1 MEALDFEEF
10 IPTYP
15 EDTDL
20 DVQELITYKNEFL
33 EVSGKVKEPIPKP
46 GQYYRHQKALFRY
59 MVSHDR
65 MLNIQET
72 GTGKTCSLVAIAE
85 YFKKYKE
92 EKQIRHVYVLEKGS
106 TTVDEFK
113 KQIACNCTSAEN
125 NEYITSKVTDITL
138 QERHRKGNLTRS
150 LGKWYTIKSYGVF
163 VSEINKMNYTDEQL
177 EREFSGCIFFVDE
190 AHNLS
195 EDKTIEKQ
203 KEEVGD
209 VIEEDAKQEK
219 EKRSIYKT
227 LWRLFHI
234 VKRSKIILGTATPMI
249 NDVNEIAP
257 IMNLIL
263 PLDQQMPTE
272 KWNYE
277 NVTLDQVEPFFRGK
291 VSYVRGLDTGA
302 QVVYQGEEMEK
313 VYDLEIPQEDQS
325 IPFMFMKRDID
336 GNILQLPEQP
346 KVQMVK
352 KQFHSQSI
360 VQKVVM
366 SKFQNEGYAKADG
379 EDQTDEK
386 TKREAQAFYL
396 YQRHA
401 ASFVFPDKSYSG
413 DFTSLKTSA
422 LKERAGK
429 YIQPELDKE
438 GRRKPGTYV
447 LTNENNFK
455 DKIKNI
461 DELRNLSTKYHFIVK
476 NELKPENS
484 GNVFCFTDLVTG
496 SGAILFGKILEQ
508 YGFEKYKE
516 GQSVFQT
523 TESKKASVCA
533 GDSSTKKI
541 KASFA
546 PKLRYGILM
555 SKDMNES
562 QLASLL
568 ELFNSYENRNGDY
581 CKILIGTPA
590 SRDGINVFNVRRGYL
605 MSPMWHPSGM
615 HQALSR
621 FIRSTS
627 HQMLIEDE
635 KKRLLEEGK
644 DPSMASVQVKIYKMA
659 AIRNEEDKASA
670 DLLLYQITERKD
682 IHIRRMMRFLKQC
695 AFDCPIHYERNIRPK
710 DVNGTAICDYT
721 TCRYVCARSELTNT
735 IDPKLIDFSTYDIL
749 YSEVVIEECKK
760 IILRMMKERSS
771 IAIGCL
777 YSILEND
784 FKRKFI
790 NAAVE
795 SIVTDRLSITDR
807 FGYTCFLNTNGVLLY
822 TQADLPTS
830 SQGLDLS
837 DLSYYKDMLFGIIPN
852 KFDDLINDA
861 SSSEQE
867 SKINALLSLEDPD
880 GNGFEKFYD
889 MVDELT
895 ESTKIKLLEEYLPY
909 GLPEYINDKRF
920 KISTAFYSK
929 FRNYTIYTTEPKDDI
944 QEIKKKLDEAK
955 FKPGRE
961 MKETEK
967 PEIVIDFKGPPPRNY
982 VYPDGS
988 NPKVIIIQTY
998 SGNILNRNAYNEFS
1012 NFRNSDQDI
1021 RIYTSGETWR
1031 NVDRYEWSAYK
1042 NIVKNH
1048 TNNILSQ
1055 YKGFDE
1061 FGIMLSGNKFS
1072 IVNTK
1077 NLFSEDQNTRNKE
1090 RGMACGSFK
1099 MLPLVEILLKY
1110 NYRDPAIEKNSIP
1123 KELQKR
1129 DNVIK
1134 YLLDEKIIVQDEDYK
1149 RIDQYTVDKLYFIY
1163 RYSKLSK
1170 DTLCKIINMVF
1181 AENGLLLIL

>member
-1 MEALDFEEF
+1 MEALTFEEF

-15 EDTDL
+15 EDIDPQI
-20 DVQELITYKNEFL
+20 QELITYKNEFL

-46 GQYYRHQKALFRY
+46 GEYYRHQKALFRY
-59 MVSHDR
+59 MIAHDR

-85 YFKKYKE
+85 YYKKYKE
-92 EKQIRHVYVLEKGS
+92 EKQIKHVYVLEKGS

-113 KQIACNCTSAEN
+113 KQIACNCTSPEN
-125 NEYITSKVTDITL
+125 NDYITAGVTDITL

-163 VSEINKMNYTDEQL
+163 VSEINKMNLTDEQL
-177 EREFSGCIFFVDE
+177 ENEFSGCIFFVDE
-190 AHNLS
+190 AHNLT

-203 KEEVGD
+203 KEETGD
-209 VIEEDAKQEK
+209 VIEEDVKEEK

-277 NVTLDQVEPFFRGK
+277 NVTLDQMEPFFRGK

-302 QVVYQGEEMEK
+302 QVIYQGEEMDK
-313 VYDLEIPQEDQS
+313 VYDLEIPQENQS
-325 IPFMFMKRDID
+325 IPFMSMKRSID
-336 GNILQLPEQP
+336 GNIIELPEQP
-346 KVQMVK
+346 KLVMEK
-352 KQFHSQSI
+352 KKFQSQSI
-360 VQKVVM
+360 VQRVVM
-366 SKFQNEGYAKADG
+366 SDFQNQGYAKADG
-379 EDQTDEK
+379 EDASDEK
-386 TKREAQAFYL
+386 AKREAQAFYL

-413 DFTSLKTSA
+413 DFTSLKASA
-422 LKERAGK
+422 MKERAGK
-429 YIQPELDKE
+429 YIQPEMDKE
-438 GRRKPGTYV
+438 GRRKPGSYI
-447 LTNENNFK
+447 LTNENSFK
-455 DKIKNI
+455 DKIKNL
-461 DELRNLSTKYHFIVK
+461 DELQKLSAKYHYIVK
-476 NELKPENS
+476 NELKPENK

-516 GQSVFQT
+516 STSVFQT
-523 TESKKASVCA
+523 TESKKATICA
-533 GDSSTKKI
+533 GDSKTKRL
-541 KASFA
+541 KANFV

-635 KKRLLEEGK
+635 KERLISEGK
-644 DPSMASVQVKIYKMA
+644 DPSTASVQVKIYKMA
-659 AIRNEEDKASA
+659 AVRSEEDKTSA

-710 DVNGTAICDYT
+710 DIDGTAICDYT
-721 TCRYVCARSELTNT
+721 TCKYTCALSSMTNRV
-735 IDPKLIDFSTYDIL
+735 DPKDIDFSTYDIL
-749 YSEVVIEECKK
+749 YSGSVIEECKNK
-760 IILRMMKERSS
+760 ILRMMKERSS

-777 YSILEND
+777 YSILEKD
-784 FKRKFI
+784 YKKRFI

-795 SIVTDRLSITDR
+795 SIVTDRLSVTDR
-807 FGYTCFLNTNGVLLY
+807 FGYTCFLNTNGILLY

-830 SQGLDLS
+830 SQGMDLS
-837 DLSYYKDMLFGIIPN
+837 DLSYYKDMLFGIIPS
-852 KFDDLINDA
+852 KFDDLINEA
-861 SSSEQE
+861 SKSEQE
-867 SKINALLSLEDPD
+867 QIISKLKELEDPRD
-880 GNGFEKFYD
+880 KDFPEFYD
-889 MVDELT
+889 LVDKLSDSMKT
-895 ESTKIKLLEEYLPY
+895 QLLEKYLPY
-909 GLPEYINDKRF
+909 LTKNEIDENKKLGE
-920 KISTAFYSK
+920 AFDRK
-929 FRNYTIYTTEPKDDI
+929 FNNYVIVTTEPKEDI
-944 QEIKKKLDEAK
+944 EEIRRKIEESKS
-955 FKPGRE
+955 KPGRE
-961 MKETEK
+961 MKETDK
-967 PEIVIDFKGPPPRNY
+967 PDIVINFRGAPPQRY
-982 VYPDGS
+982 IYPDGS
-988 NPKVIIIQTY
+988 RAKTVIIQTF
-998 SGNILNRNAYNEFS
+998 SGNVSTRNKYNEFAT
-1012 NFRNSDQDI
+1012 FRNSDQDI
-1021 RIYTSGETWR
+1021 RIYIENEIWR
-1031 NVDRYEWSAYK
+1031 NVDKYEWAAYK
-1042 NIVKNH
+1042 NLVKQH
-1048 TNNILSQ
+1048 TNQILEQ
-1055 YKGFDE
+1055 FKGVDE
-1061 FGIMLSGNKFS
+1061 FGMILSEGKFS
-1072 IVNTK
+1072 IINTK
-1077 NLFSEDQNTRNKE
+1077 KLFSNDENTRNKE

-1099 MLPLVEILLKY
+1099 ILPLLEILLKY
-1110 NYRDPAIEKNSIP
+1110 NYKDPSIEKTVIP
-1123 KELQKR
+1123 KTLQKKESM
-1129 DNVIK
+1129 IS
-1134 YLLDEKIIVQDEDYK
+1134 YLISEKILVQDEDIK
-1149 RIDQYTVDKLYFIY
+1149 RLEEYTVDKLYFFY
-1163 RYSKLSK
+1163 KYSKLSK
-1170 DTLCKIINMVF
+1170 DVICQIINMIF

>member
-1 MEALDFEEF
+1 MEALTFEEF

-15 EDTDL
+15 EDIDPQI
-20 DVQELITYKNEFL
+20 QELITYKNEFL

-46 GQYYRHQKALFRY
+46 GEYYRHQKALFRY
-59 MVSHDR
+59 MIAHDR

-85 YFKKYKE
+85 YYKKYKE

-113 KQIACNCTSAEN
+113 KQIACNCTSPEN
-125 NEYITSKVTDITL
+125 NDYITAGVTDITL

-163 VSEINKMNYTDEQL
+163 VSEINKMNYNDEQL
-177 EREFSGCIFFVDE
+177 ENEFSGCIFFVDE
-190 AHNLS
+190 AHNLT

-203 KEEVGD
+203 KEEIGES
-209 VIEEDAKQEK
+209 IEEDIKEEK

-227 LWRLFHI
+227 LWRLFHV

-277 NVTLDQVEPFFRGK
+277 NVTLDQMEPFFRGK

-302 QVVYQGEEMEK
+302 QVIYQGEEMDK
-313 VYDLEIPQEDQS
+313 VYDLEIPKEGQT
-325 IPFMFMKRDID
+325 IPFMSMVRDID
-336 GNILQLPEQP
+336 SNIIEIPEQP
-346 KVQMVK
+346 KLIMEK
-352 KQFHSQSI
+352 KKFQSQST
-360 VQKVVM
+360 VQRVVM
-366 SKFQNEGYAKADG
+366 SEFQNQGYSKADG
-379 EDQTDEK
+379 EDSTDEK
-386 TKREAQAFYL
+386 AKREAQAFYL

-429 YIQPELDKE
+429 YIQPEMDKE
-438 GRRKPGTYV
+438 GRRKPGSYI
-447 LTNENNFK
+447 LTNENSFK

-461 DELRNLSTKYHFIVK
+461 DELQRLSAKYHFIVK
-476 NELKPENS
+476 NELNPENK

-516 GQSVFQT
+516 STSVFQT

-533 GDSSTKKI
+533 GDSKTKKL
-541 KASFA
+541 KGNFV

-562 QLASLL
+562 QMASLL

-635 KKRLLEEGK
+635 KEKLISEGK
-644 DPSMASVQVKIYKMA
+644 DPYSASIQVKIYKMA
-659 AIRNEEDKASA
+659 AVRSEEDKTSA

-710 DVNGTAICDYT
+710 DIDGTAICDYT
-721 TCRYVCARSELTNT
+721 TCKYTCALSHMTNKV
-735 IDPKLIDFSTYDIL
+735 DPSDIDFSTYDIL
-749 YSEVVIEECKK
+749 YSESVIEECKNK
-760 IILRMMKERSS
+760 ILKLMKERSS
-771 IAIGCL
+771 ISIGVL
-777 YSILEND
+777 YSILGKD
-784 FKRKFI
+784 YKKRFI
-790 NAAVE
+790 NAAIE

-807 FGYTCFLNTNGVLLY
+807 FGYTCFLNTNGILLY

-837 DLSYYKDMLFGIIPN
+837 DLSYYKDMLFGIIPS
-852 KFDDLINDA
+852 KFDDLINEA

-867 SKINALLSLEDPD
+867 QIINKLVLLEDPRD
-880 GNGFEKFYD
+880 KDFNEFY
-889 MVDELT
+889 ELIDKL
-895 ESTKIKLLEEYLPY
+895 SDSMKIQLLEKYLPY
-909 GLPEYINDKRF
+909 VTIDIPSRNREIGLSFDR
-920 KISTAFYSK
+920 K
-929 FRNYTIYTTEPKDDI
+929 FMNYVIVTTEPKEDI
-944 QEIKKKLDEAK
+944 EAIRRK
-955 FKPGRE
+955 IEESKSKPGRE
-961 MKETEK
+961 MKETDK
-967 PEIVIDFKGPPPRNY
+967 PDIVIDFKGSPPQGY
-982 VYPDGS
+982 IYPDES
-988 NPKVIIIQTY
+988 EAKTVIIQTF
-998 SGNILNRNAYNEFS
+998 SGNVSTRNKYNEFS
-1012 NFRNSDQDI
+1012 TFRNSDQDI
-1021 RIYTSGETWR
+1021 RIYLKDETWR
-1031 NVDRYEWSAYK
+1031 NVDKYEWAAYK
-1042 NIVKNH
+1042 NLVKQH
-1048 TNNILSQ
+1048 TNQLLEQFKGVSEFGMILSE
-1055 YKGFDE
+1055 G
-1061 FGIMLSGNKFS
+1061 KFS
-1072 IVNTK
+1072 IINTK
-1077 NLFSEDQNTRNKE
+1077 KLFSDDENTRNKE

-1099 MLPLVEILLKY
+1099 ILPLLEILLKY
-1110 NYRDPAIEKNSIP
+1110 NYRDPAIEKTSIP
-1123 KELQKR
+1123 KNLQKK
-1129 DNVIK
+1129 DAVIS
-1134 YLLDEKIIVQDEDYK
+1134 YLIKEKILVQDEDIK
-1149 RIDQYTVDKLYFIY
+1149 RLEEYSLEKLYFLY

-1170 DTLCKIINMVF
+1170 DVICGIINMIF

>member
-1 MEALDFEEF
+1 MDALTFDEF

-15 EDTDL
+15 EDTDP
-20 DVQELITYKNEFL
+20 DIQELITYKNEFL

-46 GQYYRHQKALFRY
+46 GEYYRHQKALFRY
-59 MVSHDR
+59 MVAHDR

-92 EKQIRHVYVLEKGS
+92 EKQIQHVYVLEKGS

-113 KQIACNCTSAEN
+113 KQIACNCTSPEN
-125 NEYITSKVTDITL
+125 NDYITAGVTDITL

-190 AHNLS
+190 AHNLT

-203 KEEVGD
+203 KEETGD
-209 VIEEDAKQEK
+209 TVEEDVKEEK

-227 LWRLFHI
+227 LWRLFHV

-263 PLDQQMPTE
+263 PLDEQMPTE

-277 NVTLDQVEPFFRGK
+277 NVTLDQMEPFFRGK

-302 QVVYQGEEMEK
+302 QVIYQGDEMDK
-313 VYDLEIPQEDQS
+313 VYDLEIPQENQS
-325 IPFMFMKRDID
+325 IPFMSMKRTID
-336 GNILQLPEQP
+336 GAIVELPEQP
-346 KVQMVK
+346 KLLMEK
-352 KQFHSQSI
+352 KRFQSQSI
-360 VQKVVM
+360 VQRVVM
-366 SKFQNEGYAKADG
+366 SDFQNQGYAKADG
-379 EDQTDEK
+379 EDSLDEK
-386 TKREAQAFYL
+386 AKREAQAFYL

-413 DFTSLKTSA
+413 DFTSLKASA

-429 YIQPELDKE
+429 YIQPETDKE
-438 GRRKPGTYV
+438 GRRKPGSYI
-447 LTNENNFK
+447 LTGENSFK
-455 DKIKNI
+455 DKIKNL
-461 DELRNLSTKYHFIVK
+461 DELQRLSAKYHFIVK
-476 NELKPENS
+476 NELKPENK

-516 GQSVFQT
+516 STSVFQT

-533 GDSSTKKI
+533 GDSKTKKM
-541 KASFA
+541 KANFV

-562 QLASLL
+562 QLASML

-635 KKRLLEEGK
+635 RERLISEGK
-644 DPSMASVQVKIYKMA
+644 DPSNASVQVKIYKMA
-659 AIRNEEDKASA
+659 AVRSEEDKTSA
-670 DLLLYQITERKD
+670 DLLLYQITEKKD

-710 DVNGTAICDYT
+710 DIDGTAICDYT
-721 TCRYVCARSELTNT
+721 TCKYTCALSHMTNKVN
-735 IDPKLIDFSTYDIL
+735 PKDIDFSTYDIL
-749 YSEVVIEECKK
+749 YSGAVIEECKNR
-760 IILRMMKERSS
+760 ILRMMKERSS

-777 YSILEND
+777 YSILEKD
-784 FKRKFI
+784 YKKKFI

-795 SIVTDRLSITDR
+795 SIVTDRLSVTDR

-830 SQGLDLS
+830 SQGMDLS
-837 DLSYYKDMLFGIIPN
+837 DLSYYKDMLFGIIPS
-852 KFDDLINDA
+852 KFDDLINEA

-867 SKINALLSLEDPD
+867 DIINKLVSLEDPEIE
-880 GNGFEKFYD
+880 NFPEFYD
-889 MVDELT
+889 LIDKLSDSM
-895 ESTKIKLLEEYLPY
+895 KIQLLERYLPY
-909 GLPEYINDKRF
+909 LSLDENTNSRKLAD
-920 KISTAFYSK
+920 AFYRK
-929 FRNYTIYTTEPKDDI
+929 FKNYVIYTTEPKEDI
-944 QEIKKKLDEAK
+944 GEIKRKIEEAK
-955 FKPGRE
+955 AKPGRE
-961 MKETEK
+961 MKETDK
-967 PEIVIDFKGPPPRNY
+967 PDIVINFKGAPPQDY
-982 VYPDGS
+982 KYPDGS
-988 NPKVIIIQTY
+988 KAKSVIIQTF
-998 SGNILNRNAYNEFS
+998 SGNVSTRNKYNEFAT
-1012 NFRNSDQDI
+1012 FRNSDQDI
-1021 RIYTSGETWR
+1021 RIYLKDEIWR
-1031 NVDRYEWSAYK
+1031 NVDKYEWAAYK
-1042 NIVKNH
+1042 NLVKQH
-1048 TNNILSQ
+1048 TNQILEQ
-1055 YKGFDE
+1055 FKGVDE
-1061 FGIMLSGNKFS
+1061 FGMILSEGKFS
-1072 IVNTK
+1072 IVNTTK
-1077 NLFSEDQNTRNKE
+1077 LFSSDENTRSKE

-1099 MLPLVEILLKY
+1099 ILPLVEILLKY
-1110 NYRDPAIEKNSIP
+1110 NYHDPAIEKSVIP
-1123 KELQKR
+1123 KNLQKK
-1129 DNVIK
+1129 DSMLT
-1134 YLLDEKIIVQDEDYK
+1134 YLINEKILVQDEDIK
-1149 RIDQYTVDKLYFIY
+1149 RLEDYNLESIYFIY
-1163 RYSKLSK
+1163 RYSKLNK
-1170 DTLCKIINMVF
+1170 DTICQIIQMLF